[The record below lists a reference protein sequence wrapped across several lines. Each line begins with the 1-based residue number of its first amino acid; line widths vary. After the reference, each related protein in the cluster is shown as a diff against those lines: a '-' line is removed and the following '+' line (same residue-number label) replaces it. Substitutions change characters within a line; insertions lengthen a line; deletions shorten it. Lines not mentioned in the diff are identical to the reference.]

1 MAISISD
8 ITTKLIGDKKRW
20 RAYKARTASLP
31 TSHRTA
37 VDGIERYLM
46 YTGPSD
52 GDQLMRMLDDLAD
65 LFEQSAA
72 DGTSVRAIVGDDP
85 IAFAED
91 FKANYGLGSWL
102 SKEQQRLVDA
112 IDKSDKSD
120 KSDDHGTA
128 TGGEPA

>member
-72 DGTSVRAIVGDDP
+72 DGTSVRTVVGDDP

-102 SKEQQRLVDA
+102 SKEQQRLVDT
-112 IDKSDKSD
+112 IDKADKA
-120 KSDDHGTA
+120 DDHGTA

>member
-37 VDGIERYLM
+37 VDGVERYLI

-72 DGTSVRAIVGDDP
+72 DGTSVRTVVGDDP

-112 IDKSDKSD
+112 IDKA
-120 KSDDHGTA
+120 DDHGTA